1 MDLIYAS
8 GGKGEMKLTGK
19 CTIRHY
25 FQIFF
30 DFAVQHMGEQLWL
43 RVILMCRLLRLLNNR
58 LLPRYPQFGLAE
70 KTEGIPAS

>member
-8 GGKGEMKLTGK
+8 GEKGEPKLTGK
-19 CTIRHY
+19 HTIRHY
-25 FQIFF
+25 FHVFF
-30 DFAVQHMGEQLWL
+30 DFAVQHSREQLRL

-58 LLPRYPQFGLAE
+58 LLPRYPQIGLAE